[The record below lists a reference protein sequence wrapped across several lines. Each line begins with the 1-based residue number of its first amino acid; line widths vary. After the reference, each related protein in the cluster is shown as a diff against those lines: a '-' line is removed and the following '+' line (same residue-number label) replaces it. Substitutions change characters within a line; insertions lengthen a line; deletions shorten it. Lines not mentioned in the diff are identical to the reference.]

1 MQEKA
6 GEVGA
11 ASNSHH
17 PVAVEVA
24 SELHNGT
31 YLYVYFLLFLIC
43 ISSFIAFRFGS
54 DRGHR

>member
-1 MQEKA
+1 MQAKE

-17 PVAVEVA
+17 PVTVEVA

-31 YLYVYFLLFLIC
+31 YLYIFFLLFLIC
-43 ISSFIAFRFGS
+43 IPSFIAFPFGS
-54 DRGHR
+54 DRGHK